1 MTDRAQTP
9 ASAVG
14 SAAATIA
21 AVLVGGF
28 LGTGLRLG
36 ADLLV
41 PVPDDVIPISTLTVN
56 LLGSLLL
63 GVAVARVWPAV
74 PGWVRGGLGTGL
86 LGSFTTF
93 SAVVLVASRFTV
105 DGDPMLAIA
114 YLLVSV
120 VGGLG
125 AAGLGLGLARRPEP
139 MGPEE

>member
-41 PVPDDVIPISTLTVN
+41 PV
-56 LLGSLLL
+56 
-63 GVAVARVWPAV
+63 ARVWPAV

-93 SAVVLVASRFTV
+93 SAVVLVASRFSV